1 MIFIKENEKLNHW
14 IIYMYTFPN
23 GKRYIGKS
31 KRSLSRRQGSFFNRY
46 KNCTALWNAIE
57 KYGIDNIK
65 QDILFENDMSDE
77 DASRLEQ
84 ICILTFKT
92 NANRFYNPKY
102 GYNLTDG
109 GEGIS
114 GWKPTE
120 AQYEKRLEQ
129 LHELHQKQIGSHLS
143 EETKRKIG
151 EANKGIKHSP
161 MSDETKKKISLA
173 NSKENMSEE
182 TKKRRSAAVKK
193 KVIATHNETG
203 NELVFESCEK
213 AAEYFGVRS
222 SSITRWAKGD
232 RIPKNN
238 YSFKIYPR
246 TTTKRESLV
255 QEIA

>member
-1 MIFIKENEKLNHW
+1 
-14 IIYMYTFPN
+14 MYTFPN

-46 KNCTALWNAIE
+46 KKCTALWNAIE

-120 AQYEKRLEQ
+120 EQYEKRLEQ
-129 LHELHQKQIGSHLS
+129 LHELHQKQIGSKRS
-143 EETKRKIG
+143 EESKRKMSIAKIGENNPNYGKPMDDDRKRKI
-151 EANKGIKHSP
+151 AI
-161 MSDETKKKISLA
+161 A
-173 NSKENMSEE
+173 NSRENMSEE

-193 KVIATHNETG
+193 KVTATHNETG
-203 NELVFESCEK
+203 EELIFESCEK
-213 AAEYFGVRS
+213 AAEYFGVRP

>member
-1 MIFIKENEKLNHW
+1 
-14 IIYMYTFPN
+14 MYTFPN

-120 AQYEKRLEQ
+120 EQYEKRLEQ
-129 LHELHQKQIGSHLS
+129 LHELHQKQIGSKRS
-143 EETKRKIG
+143 EDSKRKMSIAKIGENNPNYGKPMDDDRKRKI
-151 EANKGIKHSP
+151 AI
-161 MSDETKKKISLA
+161 A